1 MSTQLFNTNTE
12 RGIRLRD
19 ILPDAK
25 IVGADDVFFQSC
37 CGLWKDCQT
46 DDLFVAIM
54 DSEQDGHDFTQE
66 AIARGATAVVT
77 ERLLTTHRPQC
88 LVNDSR
94 EAYGKICQALAGNPS
109 QRLNS
114 IGVTGTDGKT
124 VTCHLV
130 SGILKAA
137 GQNTGLISS
146 IEVNQGNNQTSVPAT
161 DLNSPWLAE
170 QLTSMALANCENAV
184 IEVSS
189 IALARRCLAGVEFDV
204 AILTNI
210 RENHL
215 DFHGSEANYQ
225 RAKLRLLDKL
235 KPSGL
240 AIVNLD
246 DPKSHFLLNQIDR
259 PVLTIGIKQEADITA
274 KPINCSASEQT
285 FIITAGS
292 DSIPVRTT
300 IIGDQHIY
308 NCLAAT
314 AVGLA
319 QGIQIETIAKGL
331 ESVGQIPGRLERIE
345 CGQDFGVWIDS
356 ARSSGQ
362 LAHAIRSIRQNT
374 NGKIWC
380 LCSINE
386 KHSPRERQ
394 RLGEIAERAADQVII
409 TNTAGG
415 PLVDYEPAHQI
426 LDGFE
431 NPGRAQLI
439 PNRFKA
445 IEWALTHAKPNDAVL
460 IAGCGER
467 PFALIGE
474 ENWTITDRDVCQ
486 AWLYDNA
493 VFSEPN
499 RRDDDQPNIFDIDDY
514 RT

>member
-1 MSTQLFNTNTE
+1 MSTQLYNTNTD

-25 IVGADDVFFQSC
+25 LVGADDVFFQSC
-37 CGLWKDCQT
+37 CGLWTDCQT

-77 ERLLTTHRPQC
+77 ERLLTTNRPQC

-109 QRLNS
+109 RRLNS
-114 IGVTGTDGKT
+114 IGITGTDGKT

-137 GQNTGLISS
+137 GQTTGLISS
-146 IEVNQGNNQTSVPAT
+146 IEVSQGKNQTSVPAT
-161 DLNSPWLAE
+161 DLNPPWLAE
-170 QLTSMALANCENAV
+170 QLTSMALANCENAI
-184 IEVSS
+184 IEVPST
-189 IALARRCLAGVEFDV
+189 ALARRCLAGVELDV

-235 KPSGL
+235 KPTGL

-246 DPKSHFLLNQIDR
+246 DPKTHFLLSKIDR

-274 KPINCSASEQT
+274 RQIDCSAGGQT
-285 FIITAGS
+285 FMITAGS
-292 DSIPVRTT
+292 DSIPVRTS

-319 QGIQIETIAKGL
+319 QGIEIENIAKGL
-331 ESVGQIPGRLERIE
+331 ESVGQIPGRLEKID

-362 LAHAIRSIRQNT
+362 LANAIRSIRQNT
-374 NGKIWC
+374 KGNVWC
-380 LCSINE
+380 LCSIDEN
-386 KHSPRERQ
+386 HSQRERQ
-394 RLGEIAERAADQVII
+394 RLGEVAERAADHVII

-415 PLVDYEPAHQI
+415 PMVDFEPAHQI

-431 NPGRAQLI
+431 DPGKAQLI

-445 IEWALTHAKPNDAVL
+445 IEWALTQAKPDDAVI

-499 RRDDDQPNIFDIDDY
+499 EPDDDQQNIFNIDYY

>member
-319 QGIQIETIAKGL
+319 QGIQIETIAKGWNRSGKFRGDSKGLNADKIL
-331 ESVGQIPGRLERIE
+331 ESGLILH
-345 CGQDFGVWIDS
+345 GVAVNLPTPS
-356 ARSSGQ
+356 ARFVKIRMAKSGASVQ
-362 LAHAIRSIRQNT
+362 LTKSTHQENANASERLLNAQQTKSLLRTLQAVRWSTT
-374 NGKIWC
+374 N
-380 LCSINE
+380 
-386 KHSPRERQ
+386 
-394 RLGEIAERAADQVII
+394 
-409 TNTAGG
+409 
-415 PLVDYEPAHQI
+415 
-426 LDGFE
+426 
-431 NPGRAQLI
+431 QLI
-439 PNRFKA
+439 KFS
-445 IEWALTHAKPNDAVL
+445 
-460 IAGCGER
+460 
-467 PFALIGE
+467 
-474 ENWTITDRDVCQ
+474 TDSKIQ
-486 AWLYDNA
+486 GKHN
-493 VFSEPN
+493 
-499 RRDDDQPNIFDIDDY
+499 
-514 RT
+514 

>member
-1 MSTQLFNTNTE
+1 MSTQLLNTNTN

-25 IVGADDVFFQSC
+25 LVGADDVYFQSC

-66 AIARGATAVVT
+66 AIARGATAIVT
-77 ERLLTTHRPQC
+77 ERLLTTNRPQC
-88 LVNDSR
+88 LVDDSR
-94 EAYGKICQALAGNPS
+94 EAYGMICQALAGHPS
-109 QRLNS
+109 RRLNS

-124 VTCHLV
+124 VTCHLI

-137 GQNTGLISS
+137 GQTTGLISS
-146 IEVNQGNNQTSVPAT
+146 IEVAQGKNKNSIPTLE
-161 DLNSPWLAE
+161 LNPPWLAE

-184 IEVSS
+184 IEVPS
-189 IALARRCLAGVEFDV
+189 IALARRCLAGVELDI

-215 DFHGSEANYQ
+215 DFHGSDANYQ
-225 RAKLRLLDKL
+225 RAKLRLLEKL
-235 KPSGL
+235 KPGGL
-240 AIVNLD
+240 AIINAD
-246 DPKSHFLLNQIDR
+246 DPKTHFLLSRIDR
-259 PVLTIGIKQEADITA
+259 PVLTVGIKQEADITA
-274 KPINCSASEQT
+274 KLIDCSAGDQT
-285 FIITAGS
+285 FMITAGS

-319 QGIQIETIAKGL
+319 QGIEIETIAKGL
-331 ESVGQIPGRLERIE
+331 ESVGQIPGRLEKIE
-345 CGQDFGVWIDS
+345 CGQHFGVWIDS

-362 LAHAIRSIRQNT
+362 LANAIRSIRQNT
-374 NGKIWC
+374 KGNIWC
-380 LCSINE
+380 VCSIDEN
-386 KHSPRERQ
+386 HSQRERQ
-394 RLGEIAERAADQVII
+394 RLGEIAERAADHIII
-409 TNTAGG
+409 TNTAVGQM
-415 PLVDYEPAHQI
+415 VDYEPAHQI
-426 LDGFE
+426 LDGFKD
-431 NPGRAQLI
+431 PAKAQLI

-445 IEWALTHAKPNDAVL
+445 IEWALTHAKPNDAVI

-493 VFSEPN
+493 VFSEPDN
-499 RRDDDQPNIFDIDDY
+499 PLDDQPNIFDIDDY